1 MPSRAPS
8 LSTLLPVLL
17 MLAPLGAAASPG
29 PASPVPIGPVPIS
42 SVPTS
47 PSPTSPA
54 PDGQATA
61 RSSSASEQP
70 VTPPAAGQS
79 AKSSGAAATAAEAT
93 AVLAQ
98 ELRTNLQQRLAAIA
112 QRVDGVMGY
121 AIVDLQ
127 TGDRFGLKEQLQ
139 FPTASTIKLGILYE
153 LFVQVDAGT
162 VVLDDPQPVPAA
174 ARVGGSG
181 LVNELTAPR
190 LSLRDHAILMI
201 LISDNTSTNVLI
213 DTLGMKNIQ
222 ARMDSLGL
230 AQTRLRRRM
239 IDTDAA
245 RRGDENVSSPAD
257 LTRLLTRFHTG
268 EGLSPKSK
276 ADALAILTKPKATA
290 MTRTLPAGVRIASKP
305 GGLDGVQVDAGLVLL
320 QNRPYIFVAMCTY
333 LSEDDAGGRAIGEAS
348 RAAFDYF
355 DRLGAEGA
363 YGRRVR

>member
-1 MPSRAPS
+1 
-8 LSTLLPVLL
+8 
-17 MLAPLGAAASPG
+17 
-29 PASPVPIGPVPIS
+29 
-42 SVPTS
+42 
-47 PSPTSPA
+47 
-54 PDGQATA
+54 
-61 RSSSASEQP
+61 
-70 VTPPAAGQS
+70 
-79 AKSSGAAATAAEAT
+79 
-93 AVLAQ
+93 
-98 ELRTNLQQRLAAIA
+98 
-112 QRVDGVMGY
+112 MGY

-181 LVNELTAPR
+181 LVNELTAPH

-213 DTLGMKNIQ
+213 DTLGMKSIQ

-230 AQTRLRRRM
+230 AQTKLRRRM
-239 IDTDAA
+239 IDTEAA

-348 RAAFDYF
+348 RAVFDYF

>member
-1 MPSRAPS
+1 MPSRSTLP
-8 LSTLLPVLL
+8 TLLPLIL
-17 MLAPLGAAASPG
+17 MLAPLGAAAGHEAPG
-29 PASPVPIGPVPIS
+29 NQTPRSQPS
-42 SVPTS
+42 TS
-47 PSPTSPA
+47 QPRGTNEGVAPS
-54 PDGQATA
+54 
-61 RSSSASEQP
+61 
-70 VTPPAAGQS
+70 AAD
-79 AKSSGAAATAAEAT
+79 ATAA
-93 AVLAQ
+93 LAQ
-98 ELRTNLQQRLAAIA
+98 ELRTNLRERLAAIA
-112 QRVDGVMGY
+112 RNVDGVMGY

-127 TGDRFGLKEQLQ
+127 TGDRFGLKERLQ

-162 VVLDDPQPVPAA
+162 VVLDDPQPVPPGS
-174 ARVGGSG
+174 RVGGSG
-181 LVNELTAPR
+181 LVNELSAPR

-222 ARMDSLGL
+222 ARMDSLDL
-230 AQTRLRRRM
+230 THTKLRRRM

-245 RRGDENVSSPAD
+245 RRGDENVSTPSD
-257 LTRLLTRFHTG
+257 LTRLLARFHSG
-268 EGLSPKSK
+268 EGLSAKSK

-290 MTRTLPAGVRIASKP
+290 MTRTLPANVRIASKP
-305 GGLDGVQVDAGLVLL
+305 GGLDGVRVDAGIVML

-333 LSEDDAGGRAIGEAS
+333 LKEDEQGDRAIGEAS